1 MLEQSDKRVHGK
13 DFFPAKDSS
22 VGVDTGVS
30 PLDLETYAADSAALA
45 ALQERLEKLDAT
57 ARLRWAAETFAVPR
71 AAIGTSFQGAG
82 IITLHLAAEAR
93 LPLPV
98 FTLDTGL
105 LFPETL
111 ALKAEVEA
119 RFGLSIEAVAPLL
132 SLGEQEESFGSALWG
147 RDPDLCCELRKV
159 QPLREKLASL
169 DCWITG
175 VRREQSAARAVTR
188 VLELN
193 IQPSGRPL
201 WKLNPL
207 ADWSREQVWRHI
219 RFHDLPYNA
228 LHDKGYRSIGCSVCT
243 RPGSNADRD
252 ERAGRWTGF
261 SKTEC
266 GIHTLFNAPKS

>member
-1 MLEQSDKRVHGK
+1 MS
-13 DFFPAKDSS
+13 P
-22 VGVDTGVS
+22 VS
-30 PLDLETYAADSAALA
+30 PNTRFSPPAQPLSQADLDACVADPAALA
-45 ALQERLEKLDAT
+45 ALQERLEHFDAS
-57 ARLRWAAETFAVPR
+57 ARLRWASETFATR

-82 IITLHLAAEAR
+82 IITLHLAGEAR

-111 ALKAEVEA
+111 ALKAEIEA
-119 RFGLSIEAVAPLL
+119 RFGLSIESLAPLV
-132 SLGEQEESFGSALWG
+132 SLEEQEKTFGGALWE

-175 VRREQSAARAVTR
+175 VRREQSATRAVTR

-219 RFHDLPYNA
+219 RLHDLPYNA
-228 LHDKGYRSIGCSVCT
+228 LHDKGYRSIGCRVCT
-243 RPGSNADRD
+243 RPGAGADRD

-261 SKTEC
+261 AKTEC
-266 GIHTLFNAPKS
+266 GIHTFLNPPKP